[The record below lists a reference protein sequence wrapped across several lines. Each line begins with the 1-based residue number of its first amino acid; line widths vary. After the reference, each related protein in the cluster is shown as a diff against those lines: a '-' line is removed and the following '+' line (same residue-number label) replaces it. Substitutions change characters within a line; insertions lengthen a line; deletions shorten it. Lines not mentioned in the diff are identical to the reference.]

1 MSMPTNAANPSGQ
14 QALPGQ
20 TRISET
26 MTSKILLS
34 LPFLA
39 ASALAQDGGQPF
51 TLYCFA
57 YH

>member
-1 MSMPTNAANPSGQ
+1 MPTNAANPSGQ